1 MSTHEPLVTQ
11 QILDLIE
18 SKSGEQREQREL
30 SADVVQALKDCGFF
44 TMLLPKQWG
53 GLERK
58 PQEFFAEQVRIAE
71 ADMST
76 AWAGGIIAV
85 HAFQL
90 ALMSEEAQREVYEN
104 DPNTLISSS
113 YNPVGARAEMCEGG
127 FMLHGRWGW
136 SSGSGHCTWALLG
149 GVIPGD
155 GYRTFL
161 VPRDQYE
168 IEDTWDVMGLQGTG
182 SNDVVIGEP
191 IFVPE
196 HRTHKQ
202 MDGFNCVNE
211 QENPMYDLS
220 WAQTFVRVVNSAA
233 IGALKK
239 AVKVFVES
247 KLGNSTTDMTKF
259 ANDVDTQERLAKV
272 LNTIGELEAVM
283 YHNFDKMEAAD
294 WKPTLEERIMYRY
307 QASLVIDKAIEAID
321 TLFDVAGGRSVFNGH
336 PLQQLWHD
344 IHIARCHV
352 ANNPTAFAR
361 NLGSVTMGMDNQD
374 VFI

>member
-1 MSTHEPLVTQ
+1 MSTYEPVVTQ
-11 QILDLIE
+11 QILDLIA
-18 SKSGEQREQREL
+18 SKSADQREARKMSKE
-30 SADVVQALKDCGFF
+30 VVDALKDCGFF

-90 ALMSEEAQREVYEN
+90 ALMSEEAQREVYET

-136 SSGSGHCTWALLG
+136 SSGSDHCSWALLG

-161 VPRDQYE
+161 VPRNQYD

-182 SNDVVIGEP
+182 SNDVVISDP
-191 IFVPE
+191 IFVPD

-202 MDGFNCVNE
+202 MDGFNCVND
-211 QENPMYDLS
+211 QDNPMYDLS

-247 KLGNSTTDMTKF
+247 KQGNSTTDMTKF
-259 ANDVDTQERLAKV
+259 AGDVETQERLAKV

-283 YHNFDKMEAAD
+283 YHNFDKMEAAS
-294 WKPTLEERIMYRY
+294 WKPTLEDRIMYRY
-307 QASLVIDKAIEAID
+307 QASIVIDKAIEAID
-321 TLFDVAGGRSVFNGH
+321 TLFEVAGGRSVFNGH

-361 NLGSVTMGMDNQD
+361 NLGSVALGMENKD

>member
-1 MSTHEPLVTQ
+1 MSTYEPVVTQ
-11 QILDLIE
+11 QILDLIA
-18 SKSGEQREQREL
+18 SKSADQREARKMSKE
-30 SADVVQALKDCGFF
+30 VVDALKECGFF

-90 ALMSEEAQREVYEN
+90 ALMSEEAQREVYEA

-113 YNPVGARAEMCEGG
+113 YNPVGARAKMCEGG

-136 SSGSGHCTWALLG
+136 SSGSDHCTWALLG

-161 VPRDQYE
+161 VPRNQYD

-182 SNDVVIGEP
+182 SNDVVISEP
-191 IFVPE
+191 IFVPD

-202 MDGFNCVNE
+202 MDGFNCVND
-211 QENPMYDLS
+211 QDNPMYDLS

-247 KLGNSTTDMTKF
+247 KQGNSTTDMTKF
-259 ANDVDTQERLAKV
+259 AGDVETQERLAKV

-283 YHNFDKMEAAD
+283 YHNFDKMEAAS
-294 WKPTLEERIMYRY
+294 WKPTLEDRIMYRY
-307 QASLVIDKAIEAID
+307 QASIVIDKAIEAID
-321 TLFDVAGGRSVFNGH
+321 TLFEVAGGRSVFNGH

-361 NLGSVTMGMDNQD
+361 NLGSVALGMENKD